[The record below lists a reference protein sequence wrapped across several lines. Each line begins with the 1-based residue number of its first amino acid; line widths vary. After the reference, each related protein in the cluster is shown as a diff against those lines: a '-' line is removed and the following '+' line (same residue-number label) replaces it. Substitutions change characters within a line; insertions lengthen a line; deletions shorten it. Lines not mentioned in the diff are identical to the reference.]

1 MNSENPPPE
10 NHSTLQSPMP
20 RHGCFTAWLIL
31 MLIANAATAIT
42 TPLSVA
48 NMSKTGLQ
56 INGTAIAVIVICA
69 VANLIFAIALFRWM
83 KWGFWG
89 FCVTSAVALVTNL
102 SVGLGIGPSLG
113 GLIGIGLLYWV
124 LNMGEANK
132 AWPRLK

>member
-1 MNSENPPPE
+1 MNIDNPPPPIP
-10 NHSTLQSPMP
+10 SADQPPTS
-20 RHGCFTAWLIL
+20 RHGCLTAWLIL

-48 NMSKTGLQ
+48 NMAQASLQ
-56 INGTAIAVIVICA
+56 VNSTAIAVIVICA
-69 VANLIFAIALFRWM
+69 IANLIFAIALFRWM

-89 FCVTSAVALVTNL
+89 VCVTSVVALITNL
-102 SVGLGIGPSLG
+102 SIGLGIGPSLV

-132 AWPRLK
+132 AWPRLR